1 MRATAVAVGL
11 GVASVMAQSQPTT
24 LRGLEATSSFVFDG
38 TNSDI
43 AQQLYDRHKAGDT
56 DAKVSISSVPA
67 AVSERLDPL
76 SVSFDDLPGLV
87 QRAVLWDSGFALSPD
102 DDPVQ
107 IWTMADYTMAD
118 LAVPQAQVSGEG
130 CTFKNCSQP
139 NDVTA
144 YYTLICSGD
153 QMLNVSRCVADTFED
168 SAATSYLGS
177 MWSVGGDPDHAWE
190 DPVSNASYSV
200 YAVHTVSN
208 ADDPAWNV
216 CPADDGY
223 AALTVPCH
231 RRDEYTD
238 AEMAAMTKPT
248 GSAWVTTWL
257 EEEFGE
263 SSEGLDLLLLIPIIL
278 GAVVLISGAGIGW
291 FCWRRRVKSKI
302 DEETMSTT
310 CDLVGISPQY
320 RAESTVPR
328 PTLGADTPALR
339 PTTLTSRLST
349 LGSSFSSLSEAYESA
364 GSCKTLKI
372 LLSSQHLQEKRLQ
385 YESIS
390 FQTAL
395 SKGSS
400 GQVWVCEHNDQQ
412 VAVKRLLQTKN
423 QKAEN
428 VLEFAEEIEL
438 TASLD
443 HPNIVGF
450 VGVAWNTLNNLL
462 MVLEYVPMGSLQT
475 YLQKNADLLSWAR
488 DKIHMAV
495 GIARALEYL
504 HGHSPAL
511 IHRDL
516 KSNNILL
523 TNRLEPKLI
532 DFGVSRGTVEITMT
546 AGVGTPYWTAPEILE
561 GKRYTQQADIYSFG
575 VVLSELD
582 TGRIPYHD
590 TLTEGGG
597 KAKPVQILQDVVSG
611 TRRPTFTE
619 DCPARI
625 LRIGS
630 ACLAQDPSS
639 RPTAERLIQELQ
651 GRDADEQEYSL

>member
-278 GAVVLISGAGIGW
+278 GA
-291 FCWRRRVKSKI
+291 
-302 DEETMSTT
+302 
-310 CDLVGISPQY
+310 
-320 RAESTVPR
+320 
-328 PTLGADTPALR
+328 
-339 PTTLTSRLST
+339 
-349 LGSSFSSLSEAYESA
+349 
-364 GSCKTLKI
+364 
-372 LLSSQHLQEKRLQ
+372 
-385 YESIS
+385 
-390 FQTAL
+390 
-395 SKGSS
+395 
-400 GQVWVCEHNDQQ
+400 
-412 VAVKRLLQTKN
+412 
-423 QKAEN
+423 
-428 VLEFAEEIEL
+428 
-438 TASLD
+438 
-443 HPNIVGF
+443 
-450 VGVAWNTLNNLL
+450 
-462 MVLEYVPMGSLQT
+462 
-475 YLQKNADLLSWAR
+475 
-488 DKIHMAV
+488 
-495 GIARALEYL
+495 
-504 HGHSPAL
+504 
-511 IHRDL
+511 
-516 KSNNILL
+516 
-523 TNRLEPKLI
+523 
-532 DFGVSRGTVEITMT
+532 
-546 AGVGTPYWTAPEILE
+546 
-561 GKRYTQQADIYSFG
+561 
-575 VVLSELD
+575 LD